1 MNEKH
6 HFSRIT
12 ALAGGVG
19 GAKLAAG
26 LNALLGER
34 LTVII
39 NTGDDF
45 EHLGLKISP
54 DIDTVCY
61 TLAGL
66 SNPET
71 GWGRSNETWN
81 ALRTI
86 SSLGG
91 LDWFQLGDQDIGLHL
106 ERSYRLSQG
115 QTLSKITQDFC
126 QAFAIKSSL
135 LPMSDQKVSTWVFT
149 ENEELPFQE
158 YFVHQQC
165 KPIVKGFYFEGVEDA
180 KPAPGVLEDIA
191 DAEMIVICPS
201 NPWVSI
207 GPILA
212 IPGIV
217 EVLIDKLVIAVSPI
231 IGGKAIKGPAA
242 KMYSELG
249 FTPSAL
255 AVARHYREFLS
266 GFILDQIDQKME
278 KEVQKLGMHI
288 YITDTIM
295 KTDQDRVRLAKEV
308 IEFGERLIER

>member
-1 MNEKH
+1 MNEEF

-19 GAKLAAG
+19 GAKLASG
-26 LNALLGER
+26 LSQLLGER
-34 LTVII
+34 LTII
-39 NTGDDF
+39 VNTGDDF
-45 EHLGLKISP
+45 EHLGLRISP

-71 GWGRSNETWN
+71 GWGRANETWN
-81 ALRTI
+81 ALKTI
-86 SSLGG
+86 SALGG

-106 ERSYRLSQG
+106 ERSYRLNQG
-115 QTLSKITQDFC
+115 QPLSKITQDFC
-126 QAFAIKSSL
+126 QALKIQSNVI
-135 LPMSDQKVSTWVFT
+135 PMSDQEISTWVFT

-165 KPIVKGFYFEGVEDA
+165 QPNVKGFRFEGADDA

-191 DAEMIVICPS
+191 EAEMIVICPS

-212 IPGIV
+212 IPGIFDA
-217 EVLIDKLVIAVSPI
+217 LMDKQVIAVSPI

-255 AVARHYREFLS
+255 AVARQYTDFLS
-266 GFILDQIDQKME
+266 AFILDQIDQKME
-278 KEVQKLGMHI
+278 KEVQKLGMQT

-295 KTDQDRVRLAKEV
+295 KTNRDRIRLAKEV
-308 IEFGERLIER
+308 IEFGERLIKR